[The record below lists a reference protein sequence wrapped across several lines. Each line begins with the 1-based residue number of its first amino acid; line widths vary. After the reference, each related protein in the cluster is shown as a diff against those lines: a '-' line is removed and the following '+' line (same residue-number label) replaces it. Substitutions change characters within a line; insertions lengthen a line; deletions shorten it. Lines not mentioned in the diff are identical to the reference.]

1 MPVAPATLPD
11 TILNVMGS
19 WGEAGVGNKS
29 FSWFQLKYF
38 TWASY
43 PRAPAL
49 VIYSSRAPLRAWEAK
64 WCEATSAN
72 IAYCNLWQFFLASH
86 AIQLLLEA
94 HPCPILCP
102 PPPSTHQLAMKCLA
116 FELTVFL
123 SLLPSLPQTLG
134 QSWWYSESEVVPPSP
149 WPFNFCSSCCSHW
162 TMSTVCFPRLGRW
175 EPFCFQFLLSDQSF
189 LSSHSTCLHPV
200 TSDVSHSR
208 ASFCFSFLAALPWP
222 LSFPLLEPRLGV
234 LPLKIHVVPYLF
246 PFSLWIWLSIT
257 SSVIT
262 HCLTPHSI
270 PSLPTP
276 PGHVMVSHI
285 WIWDFL
291 SMLIT
296 GSVSLLASE
305 IWTFPATAQIYSG

>member
-149 WPFNFCSSCCSHW
+149 YHSTSAAAVFPTEPCPLCAFPDSDGGNHSVSNFC
-162 TMSTVCFPRLGRW
+162 
-175 EPFCFQFLLSDQSF
+175 
-189 LSSHSTCLHPV
+189 CL
-200 TSDVSHSR
+200 TR
-208 ASFCFSFLAALPWP
+208 ASYLPTQPVFILWP
-222 LSFPLLEPRLGV
+222 LMSHTVG
-234 LPLKIHVVPYLF
+234 LP
-246 PFSLWIWLSIT
+246 SA
-257 SSVIT
+257 
-262 HCLTPHSI
+262 
-270 PSLPTP
+270 
-276 PGHVMVSHI
+276 SH
-285 WIWDFL
+285 F
-291 SMLIT
+291 
-296 GSVSLLASE
+296 
-305 IWTFPATAQIYSG
+305 